1 MINAGVVLF
10 AVLLVANALYAPKS
24 GYSKQFIRIKYR
36 FDS

>member
-10 AVLLVANALYAPKS
+10 AVLLVENAKNAPKS
-24 GYSKQFIRIKYR
+24 GYSKQLIRIKYH